1 MEGLTPETG
10 RHSDAGNKTEV
21 ILHRSR
27 RSGHQQPQIRGGGSD
42 RDKQMDGER
51 EMLCLL

>member
-27 RSGHQQPQIRGGGSD
+27 RSGHQQPQIRGGGS
-42 RDKQMDGER
+42 RKSSINNSHTVPEQ
-51 EMLCLL
+51 